1 MKQRFDVLVDVI
13 RNQNFKYR
21 KKTMRNL
28 LVSLLTIFLVV
39 SCTQGEMSDSNT
51 NVDADTTSEEASM
64 NGQAGEMAEE
74 ISLATAVISPTQG
87 NETAGVVT
95 FTQTEEGVRVEAT
108 ISGLDAEAR
117 HGFHI
122 HQYGDCRAPDG
133 TSAAG
138 HFNPEGVEHG
148 APTDDIRHVGD
159 LGNLPSNAEG
169 SADVDFVDSHLQLNG
184 PNSIL
189 GRGVIIHAGT
199 DDFESQ
205 PTGDAGSRLACGVIG
220 VANPDVTV
228 E

>member
-1 MKQRFDVLVDVI
+1 
-13 RNQNFKYR
+13 
-21 KKTMRNL
+21 MRYL
-28 LVSLLTIFLVV
+28 SVSLLTVFLLA
-39 SCTQGEMSDSNT
+39 SCSQEEMSNT
-51 NVDADTTSEEASM
+51 NSETSMEE
-64 NGQAGEMAEE
+64 QAVETAPE
-74 ISLATAVISPTQG
+74 IPKATAVISPTEG

-95 FTQTEEGVRVEAT
+95 FTQTDEGVRVQAT
-108 ISGLDAEAR
+108 VSGLDAETR

-159 LGNLPSNAEG
+159 LGNLPTNAKG
-169 SADVDFVDSHLQLNG
+169 TADVDFMDTHLQLNG
-184 PNSIL
+184 SNSIL
-189 GRGVIIHAGT
+189 GRGVIVHAGT

-205 PTGDAGSRLACGVIG
+205 PTGAAGSRLACGVIG
-220 VANPDVTV
+220 VANPEVVV